1 MTDKNTLTIDQKIKI
16 AQVAAKIVSAGSDDR
31 NGISRSVGGSDHEAP
46 YLAAFKAAYDFVSEQ
61 VLNPQPE
68 PSE

>member
-1 MTDKNTLTIDQKIKI
+1 MTEKNTLTIDQKIKI
-16 AQVAAKIVSAGSDDR
+16 AQVAAKIVKAGSNNR
-31 NGISRSVGGSDHEAP
+31 NGLTRSVGGSGPEAP
-46 YLAAFKAAYDFVSEQ
+46 YLSAFKEAYDFVSEQ